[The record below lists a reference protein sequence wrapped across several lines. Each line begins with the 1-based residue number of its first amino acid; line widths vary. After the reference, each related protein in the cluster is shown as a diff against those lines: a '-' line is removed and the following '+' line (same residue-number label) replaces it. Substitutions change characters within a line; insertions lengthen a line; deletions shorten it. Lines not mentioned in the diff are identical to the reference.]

1 MRWFWQRR
9 KRKPEA
15 QPQSPQTPATV
26 ANAVTLTA
34 TASPSVQRA
43 ESTSGRLGQPREITS
58 ELLLLAR
65 DYLHATGGRVR
76 VEDEDVLSATLPD
89 GSLVRYTTTLAKARA
104 DESMTLLVEGSEAL
118 ATMLDDIA
126 SRSRITA
133 LRLAPAADPVALA
146 LQACAVPQP
155 HCGRCLD
162 VARSPIDGRIT
173 LCETCP
179 LRENRLV
186 LRWRTPGSLTARVE
200 RQEPSVA
207 IELAYL
213 MVARDHQGRRDE
225 WIRHAGDTVSGRT
238 VSILSESTLASATP
252 DELPADYAQ
261 LLAAARAGAERALD
275 KPLAATGLFLRQRS
289 LYEYQSRLDDVAT
302 TFDRLQRESPEAA
315 RAAKSG
321 RKRELAA
328 LAEVYAVDIEAQLE
342 SACFITSPVATVA
355 IRPRKGRGDMLLRVD
370 LGRQQVIPPDCAQCG
385 ASIQAGY
392 VCEAGHVVCAACAA
406 ACARCRAW
414 SCATCGEAPST
425 DVCNHC
431 GQPKQPAG
439 MTPQAEV
446 ASSGSLTVAH
456 LEALPPDMWLSAVEW
471 LLASQKISVESRRL
485 AGELAIWQGQTAA
498 GKALVTAL
506 RPQAPRALG
515 EFDVR
520 QSASHLAQGQ
530 SATQRILLTSAPAT
544 PEARKTAQQL
554 GVELLDR
561 SALENLLVQLASA
574 YDAERERQHDETQ
587 ERADGATIARQA
599 MLDAVDAIERS
610 LTPLRRTRRTGA
622 SATTSAGSRALSNAR
637 NALERATLAW
647 ETLLADWTSAFGERA
662 DRAGRLA
669 IHGESDRFSEM
680 ADRAA
685 HLQAAL
691 LDAVALLTK
700 APARG
705 ESGYTAWRQ
714 AILDEC
720 AARCEAWRWR
730 IRSYDPAAWND
741 FTRAW
746 DAKAATKAAEATT
759 AAGHATARA
768 DKAQAQ
774 ALRAG

>member
-15 QPQSPQTPATV
+15 QPQTPQTPATV
-26 ANAVTLTA
+26 ANPATLTA
-34 TASPSVQRA
+34 PASSSVQRA
-43 ESTSGRLGQPREITS
+43 ASTSGRLGQPREITS
-58 ELLLLAR
+58 DLLLLAR

-133 LRLAPAADPVALA
+133 LRLTPAADPVALA
-146 LQACAVPQP
+146 LEACAAP
-155 HCGRCLD
+155 HAKCGRCLN
-162 VARSPIDGRIT
+162 VANSPINGRMA

-186 LRWRTPGSLTARVE
+186 LRWRTPGPLVARVE

-225 WIRHAGDTVSGRT
+225 WIRHAHEIVSGRA
-238 VSILSESTLASATP
+238 VSILPESTVASAMP

-261 LLAAARAGAERALD
+261 LLAAARAEAERALD
-275 KPLAATGLFLRQRS
+275 KPLTATGLFLRQRS
-289 LYEYQSRLDDVAT
+289 LHEYRTRLEEVAT
-302 TFDRLQRESPEAA
+302 TFDRLQRESPDAA

-328 LAEVYAVDIEAQLE
+328 LADVYAVDIDAQLE
-342 SACFITSPVATVA
+342 SACFITSPVAIVA
-355 IRPRKGRGDMLLRVD
+355 LRPRKGRGELMLRVD
-370 LGRQQVIPPDCAQCG
+370 LGRQQVMPPDCARCG
-385 ASIQAGY
+385 ASLQAGY
-392 VCEAGHVVCAACAA
+392 VCEAGHVVCAACAS
-406 ACARCRAW
+406 ACGRCGAW
-414 SCATCGEAPST
+414 SCATCGEAPSAE
-425 DVCNHC
+425 VCSHC
-431 GQPKQPAG
+431 GQRKQLPGAI
-439 MTPQAEV
+439 PQEV
-446 ASSGSLTVAH
+446 VTSGESLTVAH
-456 LEALPPDMWLSAVEW
+456 LDALPPNMWLSAVEW

-498 GKALVTAL
+498 GKALVATL
-506 RPQAPRALG
+506 RPQATWALD

-520 QSASHLAQGQ
+520 QSASHLASGQ
-530 SATQRILLTSAPAT
+530 SAARRILLTTAPAT
-544 PEARKTAQQL
+544 PDAHRAAQQL
-554 GVELLDR
+554 GAELLDR
-561 SALENLLVQLASA
+561 SALESLLDQLASA
-574 YDAERERQHDETQ
+574 YEREHAQQLDETQ
-587 ERADGATIARQA
+587 ARANGATSAQQA
-599 MLDAVDAIERS
+599 LLATVDALERS
-610 LTPLRRTRRTGA
+610 LAPLRRTRRTGA
-622 SATTSAGSRALSNAR
+622 SATTSAGGRSLANAR

-647 ETLLADWTSAFGERA
+647 ETLLADWTGAFSERA

-669 IHGESDRFSEM
+669 FLVESDRFGEM
-680 ADRAA
+680 ADRAT
-685 HLQAAL
+685 HLQTAL
-691 LDAVALLTK
+691 LDAVALLAE

-705 ESGYTAWRQ
+705 DSGYTAWRQ

-730 IRSYDPAAWND
+730 IRSYDPAAWGD

-746 DAKAATKAAEATT
+746 DAKAATKAAEAAT